1 MLISSQASLWRPQQ
15 QQQQP
20 PEITAD
26 FTNFGSNNTADSSYL
41 QQSATYIVPN
51 RDEAAE
57 GAEDATDGCS
67 GLPRNL
73 TVRRSATAA
82 TESAASSGRASQS
95 VWSNDAIPRGTRFGP
110 LKGRLCSTA
119 TEKCWK
125 VVTPGGVCQY
135 CDVTCLRRSN
145 WLGAVRQ
152 SPDGRHN
159 LAVAEHQGQLYFY
172 TTDTIGRGSELVAWY
187 APEMLQR
194 MELKAL
200 ETPSPKRK
208 TPAAALPFSIERLTK
223 LTPKQQQQQQQQ
235 NLLHHHQQQILQ
247 NLASIGWHPGSRIP
261 PPPPPL
267 PPPFL
272 SSAAAAAASMLRHTQ
287 PPPPPPSSLNLPPPL
302 PGSHLY
308 PGCTSTAS
316 RLLNQLPSPF
326 LAAAAAAT
334 AAAAAAAAAPKASAG
349 AASTLPTVARPQATR
364 PPLQSQHHQHRHLQQ
379 QQQQPPQQPKR
390 AHPPSSSSLSD
401 DSTAQQSHQQPQQ
414 PHQAPYPS
422 PQKKDGKMQYDC
434 HVCLKSFGQLSN
446 LKVHLRTHTG
456 ERPFRCEL
464 CDKGFTQLAHLQ
476 KHNLVHTG
484 EKPHSC
490 YVCHKRFSSTSNLK
504 THMRLHSGEKPFN
517 CKLCSA
523 KFTQFVH
530 LKLHKRLHTTEQ
542 PFECPKCRKKYSN
555 AGGLRSHWRTGGCIV
570 GFGAG
575 FAEELAAIVGG
586 GDSPPQDAED
596 TATMES

>member
-1 MLISSQASLWRPQQ
+1 
-15 QQQQP
+15 
-20 PEITAD
+20 
-26 FTNFGSNNTADSSYL
+26 
-41 QQSATYIVPN
+41 
-51 RDEAAE
+51 
-57 GAEDATDGCS
+57 
-67 GLPRNL
+67 
-73 TVRRSATAA
+73 
-82 TESAASSGRASQS
+82 
-95 VWSNDAIPRGTRFGP
+95 GTRFGP

-125 VVTPGGVCQY
+125 SSALTPPPSCMPQVVAPGGACQY

-172 TTDTIGRGSELVAWY
+172 TTDTIGRGCELVAWY

-194 MELKAL
+194 MELK
-200 ETPSPKRK
+200 
-208 TPAAALPFSIERLTK
+208 
-223 LTPKQQQQQQQQ
+223 
-235 NLLHHHQQQILQ
+235 
-247 NLASIGWHPGSRIP
+247 
-261 PPPPPL
+261 
-267 PPPFL
+267 
-272 SSAAAAAASMLRHTQ
+272 AAAAAASMLRHTQ

-302 PGSHLY
+302 PGSHLF

-316 RLLNQLPSPF
+316 RLLNQLPS
-326 LAAAAAAT
+326 
-334 AAAAAAAAAPKASAG
+334 
-349 AASTLPTVARPQATR
+349 
-364 PPLQSQHHQHRHLQQ
+364 
-379 QQQQPPQQPKR
+379 
-390 AHPPSSSSLSD
+390 
-401 DSTAQQSHQQPQQ
+401 
-414 PHQAPYPS
+414 
-422 PQKKDGKMQYDC
+422 
-434 HVCLKSFGQLSN
+434 SFGQLSN

-596 TATMES
+596 TTTMESVSQLRPAKPLSIRPSGSLKLHNSNPAGLRFFCKASLGQNRKRNPMRAKAQPSRNDKCLYCSLLLLLHLLLPGKLTQIKQSKLLLMLALEVGSGQLQLQRGRQQHSSLSGGGRQAAQAVQGVFE

>member
-1 MLISSQASLWRPQQ
+1 RFREFTFAPFLFVPIPTSTAFLLRRRRLDKLQAAVAASVGLIVNRPSCSAFSQASLWRPQQ

-125 VVTPGGVCQY
+125 VSSMLWWPFICAATGWEPC
-135 CDVTCLRRSN
+135 
-145 WLGAVRQ
+145 AQ

-194 MELKAL
+194 MELK
-200 ETPSPKRK
+200 
-208 TPAAALPFSIERLTK
+208 
-223 LTPKQQQQQQQQ
+223 
-235 NLLHHHQQQILQ
+235 
-247 NLASIGWHPGSRIP
+247 
-261 PPPPPL
+261 
-267 PPPFL
+267 
-272 SSAAAAAASMLRHTQ
+272 AAAAAASMLRHTQ

-316 RLLNQLPSPF
+316 RLLNQLPSP
-326 LAAAAAAT
+326 
-334 AAAAAAAAAPKASAG
+334 
-349 AASTLPTVARPQATR
+349 
-364 PPLQSQHHQHRHLQQ
+364 
-379 QQQQPPQQPKR
+379 
-390 AHPPSSSSLSD
+390 
-401 DSTAQQSHQQPQQ
+401 
-414 PHQAPYPS
+414 
-422 PQKKDGKMQYDC
+422 
-434 HVCLKSFGQLSN
+434 FGQLSN

-542 PFECPKCRKKYSN
+542 PFDAAKKYSN

>member
-82 TESAASSGRASQS
+82 TESAASSGRA
-95 VWSNDAIPRGTRFGP
+95 FGAMTP
-110 LKGRLCSTA
+110 YPGAPGLDVEGAAVQHTA

-125 VVTPGGVCQY
+125 SVNTG
-135 CDVTCLRRSN
+135 DVTCLRRSN

-172 TTDTIGRGSELVAWY
+172 TTDTIGRGSELGSLVRA
-187 APEMLQR
+187 R
-194 MELKAL
+194 D
-200 ETPSPKRK
+200 
-208 TPAAALPFSIERLTK
+208 AAAHGA
-223 LTPKQQQQQQQQ
+223 Q
-235 NLLHHHQQQILQ
+235 
-247 NLASIGWHPGSRIP
+247 
-261 PPPPPL
+261 
-267 PPPFL
+267 

-302 PGSHLY
+302 PGSHTV
-308 PGCTSTAS
+308 P
-316 RLLNQLPSPF
+316 RLHLDSFPPAQP
-326 LAAAAAAT
+326 AAIA
-334 AAAAAAAAAPKASAG
+334 
-349 AASTLPTVARPQATR
+349 
-364 PPLQSQHHQHRHLQQ
+364 
-379 QQQQPPQQPKR
+379 
-390 AHPPSSSSLSD
+390 
-401 DSTAQQSHQQPQQ
+401 
-414 PHQAPYPS
+414 
-422 PQKKDGKMQYDC
+422 
-434 HVCLKSFGQLSN
+434 SFGQLSN

-484 EKPHSC
+484 EKAAL
-490 YVCHKRFSSTSNLK
+490 RFSSTSNLK
-504 THMRLHSGEKPFN
+504 THMRLHSARKAVQLN

-542 PFECPKCRKKYSN
+542 PFECPKCRKKI
-555 AGGLRSHWRTGGCIV
+555 LERRRSAVALAHWRLHRWIRRRLRR
-570 GFGAG
+570 GAG
-575 FAEELAAIVGG
+575 SHRGG
-586 GDSPPQDAED
+586 RRQPASGCRGHRDDGVTS
-596 TATMES
+596 TMEITTS